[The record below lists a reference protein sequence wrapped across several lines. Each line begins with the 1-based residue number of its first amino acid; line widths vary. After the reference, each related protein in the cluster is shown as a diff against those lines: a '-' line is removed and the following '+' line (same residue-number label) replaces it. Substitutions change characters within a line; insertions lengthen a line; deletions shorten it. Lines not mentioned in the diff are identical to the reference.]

1 MTVVELAME
10 QIQTLADA
18 DTREVIDFIGYLK
31 QKEDRA
37 QWLDLMHAQQ
47 PALSGVWDNAD
58 DEVWNDL

>member
-10 QIQTLADA
+10 QIQTLPEEDI
-18 DTREVIDFIGYLK
+18 REVIDFIGYLK

-37 QWLDLMHAQQ
+37 QWLDLMRAQQ
-47 PALSGVWDNAD
+47 SALHGVWDNAE